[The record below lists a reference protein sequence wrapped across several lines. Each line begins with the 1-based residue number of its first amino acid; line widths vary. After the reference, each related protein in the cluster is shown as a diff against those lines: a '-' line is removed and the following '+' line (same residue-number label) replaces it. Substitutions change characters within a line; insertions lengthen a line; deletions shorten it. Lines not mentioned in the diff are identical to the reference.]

1 MATINLLPHRAE
13 RRRQR
18 EREFYAMLGAA
29 FAAAVLAWLLWGYWM
44 GVRIDSQDG
53 RNTYLK
59 DQIHQ
64 LDGKLA
70 EIKELENTKSK
81 LLARKQIIEQLQAN
95 RSQMVHLF
103 DQMVKTIPEGTRLTS
118 LKQNGDTL
126 TLTGVAQANGN
137 VASYM
142 RSLDCSHWLGHSDL
156 QKTEVKG
163 TDQRNRYEFG
173 LTVKLT
179 SPEQT
184 ASKPCTGA
192 EQGGAPDLTIPAANP
207 PPAPTAPVPAAPA
220 PTPPVPAAPVTTG
233 GKP

>member
-29 FAAAVLAWLLWGYWM
+29 FVAAILTWLLWSYWM
-44 GVRIDSQDG
+44 GVRIDTQDG

-142 RSLDCSHWLGHSDL
+142 RNLDCSHWLGHSDL

-179 SPEQT
+179 SPEQAT
-184 ASKPCTGA
+184 SKPCTGT
-192 EQGGAPDLTIPAANP
+192 EQGGTPDAATPPATPAPAAS
-207 PPAPTAPVPAAPA
+207 AAPAAPA
-220 PTPPVPAAPVTTG
+220 PVTPTPAAPATTG

>member
-29 FAAAVLAWLLWGYWM
+29 FVAAILTWLLWSYWM
-44 GVRIDSQDG
+44 GVRIDTQDG

-142 RSLDCSHWLGHSDL
+142 RNLDCSHWLGHSDL

-173 LTVKLT
+173 LTVKLK
-179 SPEQT
+179 SPEQAT
-184 ASKPCTGA
+184 SKPCTGT
-192 EQGGAPDLTIPAANP
+192 EQGGTPDAATPPATPAPAAS
-207 PPAPTAPVPAAPA
+207 AAPAAPA
-220 PTPPVPAAPVTTG
+220 PVTPTPAAPATTG